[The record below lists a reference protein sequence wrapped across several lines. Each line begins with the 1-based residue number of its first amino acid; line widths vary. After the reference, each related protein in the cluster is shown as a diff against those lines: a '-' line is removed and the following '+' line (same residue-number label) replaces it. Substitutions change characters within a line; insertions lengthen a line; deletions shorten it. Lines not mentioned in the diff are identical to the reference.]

1 MSSAKTNLT
10 MINLNVNSCRQ
21 KSSSYQSNIQVLQ
34 TNLTASQNALTQ
46 ISNKKDVQVNT
57 ITSIDSQLAQ

>member
-1 MSSAKTNLT
+1 